1 MEGAHQIGGYMMTDH
16 AILTFPFPP
25 TTNNLFVNR
34 AVGGRFHSQG
44 YKAWITEADLVLAHQ
59 YPLPKF
65 TGTVS
70 LRLSL
75 GPPDKRKRDLSNFV
89 KAIEDR
95 LVAHNVLRDDSDVW
109 RLEVFWDRSIK
120 GARVEITPMGAVA

>member
-1 MEGAHQIGGYMMTDH
+1 
-16 AILTFPFPP
+16 
-25 TTNNLFVNR
+25 
-34 AVGGRFHSQG
+34 
-44 YKAWITEADLVLAHQ
+44 
-59 YPLPKF
+59 
-65 TGTVS
+65 VS